1 MKRVNNI
8 IQTLQKS
15 YELYA
20 DEFRE
25 YFTKSFNAS
34 LISNNLYGGSTNL
47 EYNSDKLNKFID
59 HCVYYRLGVSDVQP
73 DTSSLN
79 YSLSSVMNAEEVA
92 TSTEQI
98 YQEIVYC
105 AFPSKLINKLKK
117 QLEAHS
123 LPENVIDL
131 IISKLETEQ

>member
-8 IQTLQKS
+8 IQILQKS
-15 YELYA
+15 YEIYA
-20 DEFRE
+20 DEFHE
-25 YFTKSFNAS
+25 HFTKSFNAS
-34 LISNNLYGGSTNL
+34 LISNNLYGGSTSL
-47 EYNSDKLNKFID
+47 EYNTDKLNKFID

-73 DTSSLN
+73 NTSTIN
-79 YSLSSVMNAEEVA
+79 YSLSSTMDAESIA

-105 AFPSKLINKLKK
+105 AFPSKLINKLRK
-117 QLEAHS
+117 QLEANS

-131 IISKLETEQ
+131 IVSKLETEQ